1 MVECH
6 EVSHYMANCPVL
18 ETNTPFC
25 GWPES
30 QSHDLINHN
39 LNLISIFFCDGVE
52 SKKVLKTIVPCE
64 DLKKLDEK
72 TSNEISILTYL
83 YQHF

>member
-52 SKKVLKTIVPCE
+52 SKMILKTSPLLR
-64 DLKKLDEK
+64 LKNKFDEK
-72 TSNEISILTYL
+72 TINEI
-83 YQHF
+83 